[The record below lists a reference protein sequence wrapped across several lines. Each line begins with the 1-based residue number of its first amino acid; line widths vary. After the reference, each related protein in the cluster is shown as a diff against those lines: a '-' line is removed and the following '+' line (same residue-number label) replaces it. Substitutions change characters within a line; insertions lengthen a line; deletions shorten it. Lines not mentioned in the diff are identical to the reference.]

1 MEIIMNKTLRA
12 GLIAFAVVFAVSF
25 ILNFVLTARG
35 AHPGFE
41 VTLSAM
47 GIGALV
53 FLILSNLSGNRKVQV
68 ADAGQRAQALS
79 FAPAEG
85 QALIYFIRT
94 GFAGKAAGMNV
105 SVDGQARAQIKSPQF
120 TCIEVTPGEHLIEAA
135 LGGGAG
141 AQNRPQSIAVTV
153 QAGEAVA
160 LLLTLKMGAIK
171 GSVSIENIPTG
182 QAKGLIANMKMV
194 VPLA

>member
-68 ADAGQRAQALS
+68 ADAGQRALALS

-85 QALIYFIRT
+85 RALIYFIRT
-94 GFAGKAAGMNV
+94 GFLAKAAGMNV
-105 SVDGQARAQIKSPQF
+105 SVDGQDRAQLKSPQF
-120 TCIEVTPGEHLIEAA
+120 TCIDVVPGAYQIEGA

-141 AQNRPQSIAVTV
+141 AQNTPQSTIVTV
-153 QAGEAVA
+153 QAGEVAA
-160 LLLTLKMGAIK
+160 LLFKVKMGGMK
-171 GSVSIENIPTG
+171 GSVSIENIPTE

-194 VPLA
+194 APHS